1 MAQHVRFV
9 AANTFSPNKH
19 ATGTGIIVVVVVV
32 VMLLLYTKH
41 IHTHTRTEYT
51 YNMCKTPGVVRT
63 VLRSCVRRTC
73 R

>member
-9 AANTFSPNKH
+9 AANTFSSNKH
-19 ATGTGIIVVVVVV
+19 ATATGIIVVV

-41 IHTHTRTEYT
+41 TYTRTEYT
-51 YNMCKTPGVVRT
+51 YNMYKTPGVVRM
-63 VLRSCVRRTC
+63 VLRFCVRRTC